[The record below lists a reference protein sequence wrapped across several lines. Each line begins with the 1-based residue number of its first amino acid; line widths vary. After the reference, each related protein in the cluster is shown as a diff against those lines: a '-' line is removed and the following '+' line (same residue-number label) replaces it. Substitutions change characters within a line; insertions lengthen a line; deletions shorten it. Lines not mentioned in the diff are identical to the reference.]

1 MIKIAR
7 AGKVI
12 GEYNRGDVPALVQ
25 SKTVLAT
32 DDYWTSGMAVWAKV
46 STLLLEIEASA
57 PTPPTAPSPTT
68 NLIKCPDC
76 QKEVSKLAQS
86 CPGCGRPLLESPKA
100 APEGPKRVITT
111 EDSVMTRSRGC
122 GDIIIFGPIAL
133 ILLAVI
139 VAVMGNCSRR

>member
-12 GEYNRGDVPALVQ
+12 GEYNRADIPALVQ
-25 SKTVLAT
+25 SKTVLGS
-32 DDYWTSGMAVWAKV
+32 DDYWTSGMAAWAKV
-46 STLLLEIEASA
+46 SSLLSEIEASVPPPPSSSR
-57 PTPPTAPSPTT
+57 PTS

-86 CPGCGRPLLESPKA
+86 CPGCGRPLAERPKP

-111 EDSVMTRSRGC
+111 EDSFMTRNRGC
-122 GDIIIFGPIAL
+122 GDIVLFGPVIL
-133 ILLAVI
+133 ILLSAVF
-139 VAVMGNCSRR
+139 AAMRGCSH

>member
-25 SKTVLAT
+25 SKTVLAS
-32 DDYWTSGMAVWAKV
+32 DDYWTSGMAAWAKV
-46 STLLLEIEASA
+46 SSLLSEIEACA
-57 PTPPTAPSPTT
+57 PPPPTAPSPTT
-68 NLIKCPDC
+68 NLTKCPDC

-122 GDIIIFGPIAL
+122 GDIIVFSPIIL
-133 ILLAVI
+133 ILLAVM
-139 VAVMGNCSRR
+139 VAMMGSCSRR

>member
-25 SKTVLAT
+25 SKTVLAS
-32 DDYWTSGMAVWAKV
+32 DDYWTSGMAAWAKV
-46 STLLLEIEASA
+46 SSLLSEIEACA
-57 PTPPTAPSPTT
+57 PPPPTTPSPTT
-68 NLIKCPDC
+68 NLTKCPDC

-100 APEGPKRVITT
+100 APEAPKRVITT

-122 GDIIIFGPIAL
+122 GDIIIFGPFAL
-133 ILLAVI
+133 ILLV
-139 VAVMGNCSRR
+139 VMVSVMGSCSHR